1 MSIEMILMQDVKDL
15 GLAGQ
20 IVKVADGYARN
31 FLVPNK
37 LAAPVTE
44 GNRRQ
49 LAKLQVQR
57 ELERKAQKE
66 KDLELA
72 ASIQKGSYTIP
83 VKVGEGDK
91 LFGSVTNGDILK
103 VLAAQ
108 GFTLDKHAVELDQPI
123 KELGAFDVKVKVG
136 ADVETLI
143 KVWVVQE

>member
-15 GLAGQ
+15 GTAGQ
-20 IVKVADGYARN
+20 IVKVTEGYARN

-37 LAAPVTE
+37 MAALVTE

-49 LAKLQVQR
+49 LAKLEAKRAIERQIQKDKA
-57 ELERKAQKE
+57 LEV
-66 KDLELA
+66 A
-72 ASIQKGSYTIP
+72 AAIQKGSYTIP

-103 VLAAQ
+103 LLASQ
-108 GFTLDKHAVELDQPI
+108 GFNLDKHAVEMEHPI
-123 KELGAFDVKVKVG
+123 KELGAFDVTVKVG
-136 ADVETLI
+136 AEVEALI

>member
-15 GLAGQ
+15 GTAGQ
-20 IVKVADGYARN
+20 VVKVADGYARN

-37 LAAPVTE
+37 LAAAVTE

-66 KDLELA
+66 KDLDLA
-72 ASIQKGSYTIP
+72 AAIQKGSYTIP

-108 GFTLDKHAVELDQPI
+108 GFELDKHAVDLEQPI

>member
-15 GLAGQ
+15 GTAGQ
-20 IVKVADGYARN
+20 VVKVADGYARN

-37 LAAPVTE
+37 LAALVTE

-57 ELERKAQKE
+57 EIVRKATRE
-66 KDLELA
+66 KALDMA
-72 ASIQKGSYTIP
+72 AAIQKGSYTIP

-91 LFGSVTNGDILK
+91 LFGSVTSGDILK
-103 VLAAQ
+103 LLAAQ
-108 GFTLDKHAVELDQPI
+108 GFELDKHAIELEQPI
-123 KELGAFDVKVKVG
+123 KELGAHDVTVKVG
-136 ADVETLI
+136 VDVETLI

>member
-15 GLAGQ
+15 GTAGQ
-20 IVKVADGYARN
+20 VVKVSEGYARN

-37 LAAPVTE
+37 MAALVTE

-57 ELERKAQKE
+57 EIVRKATRE
-66 KDLELA
+66 KALDMA
-72 ASIQKGSYTIP
+72 AAIQKGSYTIP

-91 LFGSVTNGDILK
+91 LFGSVTSGDILK
-103 VLAAQ
+103 LLAAQ
-108 GFTLDKHAVELDQPI
+108 GFELDKHAVELEQPI
-123 KELGAFDVKVKVG
+123 KELGAYDVTVKVG
-136 ADVETLI
+136 VDVETLI

>member
-15 GLAGQ
+15 GTAGQ
-20 IVKVADGYARN
+20 VVKVTDGYARN
-31 FLVPNK
+31 YLVPRK
-37 LAAPVTE
+37 LAALVTD

-57 ELERKAQKE
+57 EIERKATKE
-66 KDLELA
+66 KDLVLA

-103 VLAAQ
+103 LLAAQ
-108 GFTLDKHAVELDQPI
+108 GFELDKHAVELEQPI

-136 ADVETLI
+136 VDVETSI

>member
-15 GLAGQ
+15 GTAGQ

-37 LAAPVTE
+37 MAALVTE

-49 LAKLQVQR
+49 LAKLQTQR
-57 ELERKAQKE
+57 EIVRKATKE
-66 KDLELA
+66 KDLDTA
-72 ASIQKGSYTIP
+72 AAIQKGSYTIP

-91 LFGSVTNGDILK
+91 LFGSVTSGDILK
-103 VLAAQ
+103 LLAAQ
-108 GFTLDKHAVELDQPI
+108 GFELDKHAIELEQPI
-123 KELGAFDVKVKVG
+123 KELGAYDVTVKVG
-136 ADVETLI
+136 AEVETLI

>member
-15 GLAGQ
+15 GTAGQ
-20 IVKVADGYARN
+20 VVKVSEGYARN
-31 FLVPNK
+31 YLLPRN
-37 LAAPVTE
+37 LAASVTE

-57 ELERKAQKE
+57 EIERKALKE
-66 KDLELA
+66 KALDLA
-72 ASIQKGSYTIP
+72 AAIQKGSYTIP

-91 LFGSVTNGDILK
+91 LFGSVTSGDILK
-103 VLAAQ
+103 LLAAQ
-108 GFTLDKHAVELDQPI
+108 GFELDKHAIELEQPI

-136 ADVETLI
+136 VDVETLI

>member
-15 GLAGQ
+15 GTAGQ
-20 IVKVADGYARN
+20 VVKVADGYARN
-31 FLVPNK
+31 YLVPRK
-37 LAAPVTE
+37 LAALVTE

-49 LAKLQVQR
+49 LAKLEIQR
-57 ELERKAQKE
+57 AIVRKASKE
-66 KDLELA
+66 KDQELA
-72 ASIQKGSYTIP
+72 AAIQKGSYTIP

-103 VLAAQ
+103 LLAAQ
-108 GFTLDKHAVELDQPI
+108 GFELDKHAIELEQPI

-136 ADVETLI
+136 VDVETLI

>member
-15 GLAGQ
+15 GTAGQ
-20 IVKVADGYARN
+20 VVKVSEGYARN

-37 LAAPVTE
+37 MAALVTE

-57 ELERKAQKE
+57 EIVRKATRE
-66 KDLELA
+66 KALDMA
-72 ASIQKGSYTIP
+72 AAIQKGSYTIP

-91 LFGSVTNGDILK
+91 LFGSVTSGDILK
-103 VLAAQ
+103 LLSAQ
-108 GFTLDKHAVELDQPI
+108 GFELDKHAVELEQPI
-123 KELGAFDVKVKVG
+123 KELGAFDVTVKVG
-136 ADVETLI
+136 VDVETLI

>member
-15 GLAGQ
+15 GTAGQ
-20 IVKVADGYARN
+20 VVKVADGYARN

-37 LAAPVTE
+37 MAALVTE

-49 LAKLQVQR
+49 LAKLEAKRVI
-57 ELERKAQKE
+57 ERKVLKDKAQE
-66 KDLELA
+66 MA
-72 ASIQKGSYTIP
+72 AAIQKGSYTIP

-103 VLAAQ
+103 LLAAQ
-108 GFTLDKHAVELDQPI
+108 GFELDKHAVELEQPI
-123 KELGAFDVKVKVG
+123 KELGAFDVTVKVG
-136 ADVETLI
+136 VDVETLI